1 MSLRTVGK
9 NLEYVLPASHDA
21 VPEAFKSNTNPKP
34 IACSLQ
40 TTNIPALSGN
50 ASASGT
56 SIIQL
61 PLGNSA
67 GFISNPYLRFT
78 VTLAKGAAVNPSSF
92 SWKGAAGCATACI
105 NSIQTYVNSVQVDNL
120 NSVDMLYDTL
130 LGHSSS
136 NDWLTHDGQVLL
148 GANLVYNTSAS
159 TGASAFAGTYCVP
172 LLGLLGSQQSF
183 PAFLCNGVFQIQISW
198 NSLARMQGYIGG
210 DVAWTGATFSD
221 IQFVYDRIS
230 PEQAFVDSVRSSMSS
245 GQKFVYSYSNFQTVP
260 ISIPGTVSTQTQ
272 QNIGLNVSSLR
283 GVICNQVV
291 TADLSATNSLGLSVP
306 NGLSQFRLSLDGRLV
321 NSNLLN
327 YGYTQGAGEASLVQR
342 QSVVFAEMQRSLG
355 RIFDASLTDL
365 STASTYNTSNFA
377 VGVSAQRI
385 NESLSF
391 SGSPVSI
398 CSVELTA
405 GSASACTL
413 FCHFMSDFQLL
424 IDSSGSVE
432 ICR

>member
-21 VPEAFKSNTNPKP
+21 VPECFKSNTNPKSIP
-34 IACSLQ
+34 CSLQ
-40 TTNIPALSGN
+40 TVNVPALSGN

-67 GFISNPYLRFT
+67 GFISNPYIRFT
-78 VTLAKGAAVNPSSF
+78 VTLANAGAVATSSF
-92 SWKGAAGCATACI
+92 SWKGASGCATACI
-105 NSIQTYVNSVQVDNL
+105 NSIQTYVNSTQIDNQ

-130 LGHSSS
+130 LSHSSS

-148 GANLVYNTSAS
+148 GSNLLYL
-159 TGASAFAGTYCVP
+159 TGAATSFTATYCVP

-183 PAFLCNGVFQIQISW
+183 CAFLCNGVLQIQIQW
-198 NSLARMQGYIGG
+198 NSLARMYGYTTA
-210 DVAWTGATFSD
+210 DPAWTSATFSD

-260 ISIPGTVSTQTQ
+260 VALSAGQNQ
-272 QNIGLNVSSLR
+272 QNVGLNVSSLR
-283 GVICNQVV
+283 GVVCNQVL
-291 TADLSATNSLGLSVP
+291 TADLSATNAFGYSVP
-306 NGLSQFRLSLDGRLV
+306 NGLSQFLISLDGRLI
-321 NSNLLN
+321 NSNQLTYL
-327 YGYTQGAGEASLVQR
+327 YSQGAAVVAPKHQ
-342 QSVVFAEMQRSLG
+342 QAVVFAEMQRSLG

-385 NESLSF
+385 NESLAF

-398 CSVELTA
+398 VSLQTTVTA
-405 GSASACTL
+405 GSYTL
-413 FCHFMSDFQLL
+413 YAHFMSDFQLL

>member
-9 NLEYVLPASHDA
+9 NLEYILPASHDA

-67 GFISNPYLRFT
+67 GFISNPYVRFT

-148 GANLVYNTSAS
+148 GANLVYNTSAA
-159 TGASAFAGTYCVP
+159 TGATAFSATYCVP

-198 NSLARMQGYIGG
+198 NSLARMQGYIAG

-260 ISIPGTVSTQTQ
+260 ISIPSSEGQTQ

-283 GVICNQVV
+283 GVVCNQVV
-291 TADLSATNSLGLSVP
+291 TADLSANNALGLSVP
-306 NGLSQFRLSLDGRLV
+306 KGLSQFRLSLDGRLV
-321 NSNLLN
+321 NANTLL
-327 YGYTQGAGEASLVQR
+327 YSYTQGAAEASLVHKQA
-342 QSVVFAEMQRSLG
+342 VVFAEMQRALG

-398 CSVELTA
+398 CSVELTTGA
-405 GSASACTL
+405 GSACTL

-424 IDSSGSVE
+424 IDASGSVE